1 MSQASENTSNAKY
14 IFVSGGVS
22 SGIGKGITT
31 ASVAKIIQSKGYKIV
46 PVKIDPYLNFDA
58 GTMRPTEHGE
68 VWVTEDGGEID
79 QDLGHYERFLDLTIS
94 KRHNITT
101 GQVYGAVIDRERKGY
116 YLGQTVEAIPH
127 IIEEIYNR
135 LKEIAEKN
143 QTDFVI
149 VEIGGTVGEYQ
160 NEIYFRAARMM
171 KTRGE
176 KVLFIH
182 TVYLPILKHLGE
194 MKTKPAQ
201 QSVEILGKLGI
212 QPDFLMCRA
221 EKPIDDVRKR
231 KLETFCYV
239 PKERIISDHDIEP
252 IYRLPLL
259 LEEQGLG
266 DKILSTFNLQ
276 PKNSDLT
283 EWKNFI
289 NKVENSKEKVRIG
302 IVGKYF
308 DIGSFYLTDSYVTVL
323 EAIKHA
329 AWNNNRLPEIV
340 WIDSKEFEKDRSKL
354 AQLKEVDGIVVPGG
368 YGESGVEGK
377 ILTIQFARENNIP
390 FLGLCYGLQMAII
403 EFARNVCKLEG
414 AHTTEVD
421 ANTPNP
427 VVDLLPW
434 QKKIIEESN
443 MGATQRLGGQVVLIK
458 PNTLA
463 HKLYGKEKVIERF
476 RHRYEINP
484 KYISIL
490 EQNGFVFSGESE
502 KDQGIM
508 QIGELP
514 NHKFFIGSQYHP
526 EFTSRPLRPNPMF
539 DGFIKAAIS

>member
-1 MSQASENTSNAKY
+1 VQPFY

-31 ASVAKIIQSKGYKIV
+31 ASIAKILQAKGFRVI

-79 QDLGHYERFLDLTIS
+79 QDLGHYERFLDLIIP
-94 KRHNITT
+94 KENNITT
-101 GQVYGAVIDRERKGY
+101 GQIYWNVLGRERKGE

-127 IIEEIYNR
+127 VIDEVYRR
-135 LKEIAEKN
+135 LRNIADNTQAE
-143 QTDFVI
+143 FVI

-171 KTRGE
+171 KTKGE
-176 KVLFIH
+176 RVLFVH

-201 QSVEILGKLGI
+201 QSVEVLGKLGI
-212 QPDFLMCRA
+212 QPDFLMCRG
-221 EKPIDDVRKR
+221 EKPIDEVRKR

-252 IYRLPLL
+252 IYELPLI
-259 LEEQGLG
+259 LEEQDLG
-266 DKILSTFNLQ
+266 NKILKQLGLQ
-276 PKNSDLT
+276 PRESKLD
-283 EWKNFI
+283 EWKSLI
-289 NKVENSKEKVRIG
+289 QKIKNSKEKVRIG

-329 AWNNNRLPEIV
+329 AWNNSRIPEII
-340 WIDSKEFEKDRSKL
+340 WIDSKEFEKDEKNLQKL
-354 AQLKEVDGIVVPGG
+354 KSVDALIVPGG
-368 YGESGVEGK
+368 FGEGGVEGK
-377 ILTIQFARENNIP
+377 ILAIKYARENNIP
-390 FLGLCYGLQMAII
+390 FLGLCYGLQLAVV
-403 EFARNVCKLEG
+403 EFARNVCGMKG
-414 AHTTEVD
+414 ANSTEVD
-421 ANTPNP
+421 LMTKYP

-434 QKKIIEESN
+434 QKKILEESN
-443 MGATQRLGGQVVLIK
+443 YGATMRLGGQLIEIK
-458 PNTLA
+458 KETLA
-463 HKLYGKEKVIERF
+463 HKIYGKDSVIERF

-484 KYISIL
+484 EYVKTL
-490 EQNGFVFSGESE
+490 EENGFVFSGKSA
-502 KDQGIM
+502 KDEGIM

-514 NHKFFIGSQYHP
+514 KHNYFIGTQAHP

-539 DGFIKAAIS
+539 DGLIKATIK